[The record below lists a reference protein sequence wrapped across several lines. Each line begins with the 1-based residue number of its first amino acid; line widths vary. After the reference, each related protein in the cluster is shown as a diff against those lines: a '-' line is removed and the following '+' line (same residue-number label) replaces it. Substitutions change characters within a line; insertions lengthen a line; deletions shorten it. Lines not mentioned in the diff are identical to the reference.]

1 MLAVVPPNG
10 AAANLIRSVGAG
22 SVVDSDDVGG
32 ISAALE
38 QMVNGWQDGGLAD
51 VEQSD
56 EVRDRLSRARRA
68 GELASV
74 LQRVA
79 G

>member
-1 MLAVVPPNG
+1 
-10 AAANLIRSVGAG
+10 
-22 SVVDSDDVGG
+22 
-32 ISAALE
+32 
-38 QMVNGWQDGGLAD
+38 VNGWQNVGLAD
-51 VEQSD
+51 VEQPD